1 MAQQRQETT
10 RPSAFLFLA
19 GNSALDF
26 VNTRPVLRGHAIE
39 LLQDFADLLRWFV
52 AAQLLDPKLAAKF
65 RERWASSPQAHA
77 SLRQLL
83 AFRELLRREIAALE
97 SSKAVSK
104 KTISGLNRRLAQHP
118 LLAQLVIFHGILRK
132 EYRFQPRKPLDLF
145 APLLYAATDLFT
157 SLDPLRLRQCQ
168 SCVLHFY
175 DTTKNATRRWCSMK
189 LCGNRAKAAKYAAR
203 HRHRSG

>member
-118 LLAQLVIFHGILRK
+118 LLAQLVIFHGILRRNTASNRGNLWI
-132 EYRFQPRKPLDLF
+132 YLHRYCMPPPTCSLVLTLFACANARAVSCIFTTPRKTPP
-145 APLLYAATDLFT
+145 AVGAA
-157 SLDPLRLRQCQ
+157 
-168 SCVLHFY
+168 
-175 DTTKNATRRWCSMK
+175 
-189 LCGNRAKAAKYAAR
+189 
-203 HRHRSG
+203 